1 MTMARRGM
9 ASRGTAGSGAKRVG
23 PAIAVVPATASC
35 WADLETM
42 FGPRGACGGCWCMAW
57 RLPRAAYDRG
67 KGARNKARLKALLRA
82 GPPPGV
88 LAFADGQAV
97 GWCAIAPR
105 EAYPVLARSRVLSPV
120 DDRPVWSVSCF
131 FVARGFRRQGLARRL
146 LEGAVSLAAAHG
158 ARLVEGYPVEPKSGA
173 VPDVFAWTGLPGTFL
188 AAGFREVARRSATR
202 PIMRRGVRP
211 AQKTQA

>member
-1 MTMARRGM
+1 MRMSRVVAGARGGPKKG
-9 ASRGTAGSGAKRVG
+9 SR
-23 PAIAVVPATASC
+23 PAITVVPATASR
-35 WADLETM
+35 WADLEMM

-57 RLPRAAYDRG
+57 RLPRAAYNRG
-67 KGARNKARLKALLRA
+67 KGAGNKARLKALLRA

-88 LAFADGQAV
+88 MAYVDREPV

-131 FVARGFRRQGLARRL
+131 FVARGFRRQGVARRL

-158 ARLVEGYPVEPKSGA
+158 ARLVEGYPVEPKSGT

-202 PIMRRGVRP
+202 PIMRRGVRS
-211 AQKTQA
+211 QKTQA

>member
-1 MTMARRGM
+1 MK
-9 ASRGTAGSGAKRVG
+9 ASRRRAGDQGRGKDDGR
-23 PAIAVVPATASC
+23 PAITVVPATASR
-35 WADLETM
+35 WADLETL
-42 FGPRGACGGCWCMAW
+42 FGLRGACGGCWCMAW

-67 KGARNKARLKALLRA
+67 KGAPNKARLKALLRS

-88 LAFADGQAV
+88 LAYADGVAV

-120 DDRPVWSVSCF
+120 DERPVWSVSCF
-131 FVARGFRRQGLARRL
+131 FVARGFRRQGVARRL
-146 LEGAVSLAAAHG
+146 LEGAVSLAATHG
-158 ARLVEGYPVEPKSGA
+158 ARMIEGYPVEPKSGS
-173 VPDVFAWTGLPGTFL
+173 VPDVFAWTGLPPTFL

-211 AQKTQA
+211 PQKTQA